1 VQELDR
7 LHRVQALELQAAKR
21 GEREAGQELARAR
34 VELEDLRLGVRRVK
48 RATTTMGMGMGMGER
63 GVQTEELGEWEQ
75 LEEDETQV
83 VKEWAQAEGVAQV
96 CCTCGAARA
105 VRGLFEPPRPNRD
118 FGDGGGYKE
127 EDEGVGNRPR
137 GWAWGERWA
146 SEEREKRRLLK
157 EKLRATR
164 ERVDGLRERA
174 EEQRG
179 DGGWR
184 GWASGGGGADGGGG
198 PTYTSRV
205 V

>member
-21 GEREAGQELARAR
+21 GQREAGQELARVR
-34 VELEDLRLGVRRVK
+34 VELEDLRLGVKRVRRQTAIVG
-48 RATTTMGMGMGMGER
+48 TGER
-63 GVQTEELGEWEQ
+63 EVQTEELEEWEQ
-75 LEEDETQV
+75 LEEDETRV

-96 CCTCGAARA
+96 CCSCGAARA
-105 VRGLFEPPRPNRD
+105 VRGLFEPPRPNRG
-118 FGDGGGYKE
+118 FEDGGGYVE
-127 EDEGVGNRPR
+127 EDEPVGNRPK

-157 EKLRATR
+157 EKLKATR
-164 ERVDGLRERA
+164 ERVDGLRGRA

-179 DGGWR
+179 EGGWR
-184 GWASGGGGADGGGG
+184 GWASGGGGADGGGA